1 MLHLICRFPESQ
13 FCGSKKNKLSYR
25 FCDELACLIAQ
36 QVDDYQHHKIPR
48 YYGEKGYF
56 NTIDFKWCTKR
67 MSSFD
72 DNKVKD

>member
-1 MLHLICRFPESQ
+1 MIIGIIKFRDTMV
-13 FCGSKKNKLSYR
+13 K
-25 FCDELACLIAQ
+25 
-36 QVDDYQHHKIPR
+36 
-48 YYGEKGYF
+48 KGYF

>member
-1 MLHLICRFPESQ
+1 M
-13 FCGSKKNKLSYR
+13 
-25 FCDELACLIAQ
+25 
-36 QVDDYQHHKIPR
+36 V
-48 YYGEKGYF
+48 YGEKGYF

>member
-1 MLHLICRFPESQ
+1 MIIGIIKFR
-13 FCGSKKNKLSYR
+13 
-25 FCDELACLIAQ
+25 DTM
-36 QVDDYQHHKIPR
+36 V
-48 YYGEKGYF
+48 YGEKGYF

>member
-1 MLHLICRFPESQ
+1 MAALPGKARFYHAEIIGNFNENQ
-13 FCGSKKNKLSYR
+13 FPN
-25 FCDELACLIAQ
+25 DEILELKVGAQ
-36 QVDDYQHHKIPR
+36 IMFIRNDAS
-48 YYGEKGYF
+48 GEKRYF